1 MLVSVP
7 QSKLLSSIAFV
18 DNFILNVAKEW
29 SVHFGFKPTD
39 LATKHGIPRLIVSHH
54 LSVSLRKGSYWIKL
68 FHVLP
73 VSLVDLNVF
82 PPTTQDTL
90 TQNQGQSQRGNQ
102 KEASTL
108 CPYVPQPHV
117 CWEKTHRQEEFVFQP
132 IRWNINTQHYVL
144 HFTFTTFLEDGYS
157 TPTALPTIGW
167 KTNSSCL

>member
-82 PPTTQDTL
+82 PPTTHMWLRHIRAGGGGFLWFPSGFDPGFESKYL
-90 TQNQGQSQRGNQ
+90 LVLREEIHSGQRG
-102 KEASTL
+102 L
-108 CPYVPQPHV
+108 
-117 CWEKTHRQEEFVFQP
+117 QEGHERV
-132 IRWNINTQHYVL
+132 
-144 HFTFTTFLEDGYS
+144 
-157 TPTALPTIGW
+157 
-167 KTNSSCL
+167 